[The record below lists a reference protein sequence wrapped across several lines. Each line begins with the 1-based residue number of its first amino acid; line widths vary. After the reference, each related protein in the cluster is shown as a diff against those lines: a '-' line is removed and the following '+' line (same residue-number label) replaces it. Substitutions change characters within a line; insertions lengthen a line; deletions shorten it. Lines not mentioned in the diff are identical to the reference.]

1 MKEYQNWPKR
11 IAWFRMIDCPTKWP
25 PDNFRQFNLAVNHFV
40 GHELCATER
49 GCGVAIPDLGLRKY
63 NVFKRFSKNE
73 GFGRFRVAAKVFAF
87 LRNPV
92 WALQIGATIVTSV
105 QSGLLSARASR
116 ALRQLWCDATW
127 WYQKDYEKYRKMIL
141 EIRRNWKCKK
151 NCLEESQTTKLNK
164 HDVWTK
170 VVLDISDLL
179 DVVCFCCIWDL
190 TKASLEKKTGNMLTS
205 KMMLFAAQA
214 MLKSESC
221 TPPWA
226 MQPEEQCVRAWS
238 LFKKQ
243 EIETCW
249 SQSLLFE
256 YMSQLFSTCVHER
269 RWDCCVR
276 TSLMQQGV
284 QARLGF
290 CWVGLRR
297 FFRVP

>member
-1 MKEYQNWPKR
+1 MK
-11 IAWFRMIDCPTKWP
+11 D
-25 PDNFRQFNLAVNHFV
+25 LA
-40 GHELCATER
+40 
-49 GCGVAIPDLGLRKY
+49 DLGSHSR
-63 NVFKRFSKNE
+63 N
-73 GFGRFRVAAKVFAF
+73 AAKVFAF

-190 TKASLEKKTGNMLTS
+190 DKSIFGEKNRKHVDKQNDAVCGSSHAEIRILYT
-205 KMMLFAAQA
+205 
-214 MLKSESC
+214 
-221 TPPWA
+221 PWA

-249 SQSLLFE
+249 ITVFIIWIYVSTILHLRTWKKMRLLR
-256 YMSQLFSTCVHER
+256 QDIT
-269 RWDCCVR
+269 DATGR
-276 TSLMQQGV
+276 TGSFGILL
-284 QARLGF
+284 ARVETLLSF
-290 CWVGLRR
+290 
-297 FFRVP
+297 VP